1 MGPACPLARQC
12 PQAWAGVRGCLPC
25 PGIKPDS
32 CVPQAGA
39 GRMLGQRRESGGV
52 PPALGGVR
60 GPLETQTE
68 EGWHVAWSPRNKGS
82 SEVLWE
88 QIRASILPDG
98 GPQPEVMLELGF
110 T

>member
-1 MGPACPLARQC
+1 M
-12 PQAWAGVRGCLPC
+12 
-25 PGIKPDS
+25 
-32 CVPQAGA
+32 
-39 GRMLGQRRESGGV
+39 
-52 PPALGGVR
+52 GGVR

-88 QIRASILPDG
+88 QTRASILPDG